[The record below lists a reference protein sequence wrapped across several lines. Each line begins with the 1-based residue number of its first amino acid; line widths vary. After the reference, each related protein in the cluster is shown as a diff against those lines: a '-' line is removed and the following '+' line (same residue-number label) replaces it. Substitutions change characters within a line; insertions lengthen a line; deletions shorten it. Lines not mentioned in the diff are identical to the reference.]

1 MGILSYL
8 ILFIILLFFFYVVYV
23 NNLYLSYKL
32 YYDKKFNDY
41 DKGMLKT
48 TSITQSIIFVFTIL
62 YYIYI
67 IYKNVNFR
75 EYILKNIKQ
84 TKMIYYVIMQTMLM
98 AYYGYTLFIN
108 YNLFNNNYDLDNLN
122 DEKNKDLKYYIYL
135 SIPSLLIIILS
146 YFLIYR

>member
-75 EYILKNIKQ
+75 EYILKNIK
-84 TKMIYYVIMQTMLM
+84 
-98 AYYGYTLFIN
+98 
-108 YNLFNNNYDLDNLN
+108 
-122 DEKNKDLKYYIYL
+122 
-135 SIPSLLIIILS
+135 
-146 YFLIYR
+146 

>member
-1 MGILSYL
+1 
-8 ILFIILLFFFYVVYV
+8 
-23 NNLYLSYKL
+23 
-32 YYDKKFNDY
+32 
-41 DKGMLKT
+41 
-48 TSITQSIIFVFTIL
+48 
-62 YYIYI
+62 
-67 IYKNVNFR
+67 
-75 EYILKNIKQ
+75 
-84 TKMIYYVIMQTMLM
+84 MLM